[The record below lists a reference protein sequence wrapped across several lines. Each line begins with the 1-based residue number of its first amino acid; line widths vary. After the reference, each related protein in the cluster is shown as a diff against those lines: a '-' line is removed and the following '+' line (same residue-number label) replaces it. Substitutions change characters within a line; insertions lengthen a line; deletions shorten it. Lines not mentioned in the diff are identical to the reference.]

1 MRNDGHWECKGDT
14 SYYLDER
21 AVFVYNPE
29 TFEPEQ
35 TVFAFANLGL
45 ENQKEYD
52 LDLGVY
58 HYNPS
63 CTALAVDAE
72 SGRFF
77 FLHDDIAWYTDGTTT
92 ARGFDRL
99 PEEAYHA
106 AYGFFWKGNYYYMTH
121 GDTLYV
127 CDMSRVPQSAQ

>member
-1 MRNDGHWECKGDT
+1 M
-14 SYYLDER
+14 
-21 AVFVYNPE
+21 VYNPE

-92 ARGFDRL
+92 ARG
-99 PEEAYHA
+99 
-106 AYGFFWKGNYYYMTH
+106 NYYYMTH

-127 CDMSRVPQSAQ
+127 CDMSRVP